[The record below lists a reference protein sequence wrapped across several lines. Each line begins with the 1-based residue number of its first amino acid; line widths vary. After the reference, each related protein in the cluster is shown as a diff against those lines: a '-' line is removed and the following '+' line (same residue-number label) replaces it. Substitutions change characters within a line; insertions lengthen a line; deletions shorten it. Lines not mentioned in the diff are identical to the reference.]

1 MMPRL
6 FRTLLMLLLCTG
18 ITACASS
25 EKRPALDDAK
35 MEKLAHIHYQLG
47 VDALGKE
54 GMLPKAFDELME
66 SNDILPNQAHVLD
79 ALAYAWLLRGN
90 LKKSEANYLKA
101 LKYGASAS
109 IYNNYAN
116 LLNRLKRFDEAEK
129 SARQALDDPR
139 YPNQDLAFIN
149 LGNALLGQ
157 QKFAAASQAFQQAK
171 LFNSNNILADLRLAE
186 SYYQQHKL
194 REARW
199 LYEMLIRQ
207 QHSNRAAVEGL
218 LAVLNK
224 QHATQQSRLLLKKF
238 ARDTNSLRDKA
249 WALDQVNR
257 LDDSERP
264 VASEPAE
271 QADRQGQP

>member
-1 MMPRL
+1 
-6 FRTLLMLLLCTG
+6 MLLLCTG

-35 MEKLAHIHYQLG
+35 LEKLAHIHYQLG

-157 QKFAAASQAFQQAK
+157 QQFAAASQAFQQAK
-171 LFNSNNILADLRLAE
+171 LFNGNNTMAELRLAE

-199 LYEMLIRQ
+199 LYEKLIRQ

-224 QHATQQSRLLLKKF
+224 LHDTQQSRLLLKQF
-238 ARDTNSLRDKA
+238 ARDTSSLRDKA
-249 WALDQVNR
+249 WALDQVDR
-257 LDDSERP
+257 LNQLNYSNQPGHSKQSD
-264 VASEPAE
+264 
-271 QADRQGQP
+271 QADRPGQP